1 MDLRQ
6 LRAVVEV
13 ARTGGFTR
21 AADALGV
28 AQPALSQAIGALERE
43 LGVGLFERTSRRVRA
58 TPAGAAFVDRAARIL
73 ADVEALRSEMG
84 EHAGV
89 VRGRVIVGSLQLFSE
104 TTLPAILAT
113 FHRRYP
119 AVELVLREDVTHLM
133 LPKLRAAELDVAIVN
148 VDDPR
153 PYPDLAI
160 EPLYRDEL
168 AIAVAPSHPL
178 AVRRTTTMRELG
190 ECDWVVFRSG
200 SGLHATLLEAARR
213 AGFVPRVVV
222 ESADTLTL
230 RTLASEGLGIAL
242 LPRTFIEAPGPPVV
256 SVELREPRLE
266 RAIALASRRGAASN
280 AAARAFMHFLR
291 ASLAQGDRVPNR
303 SASEDSPA

>member
-1 MDLRQ
+1 M
-6 LRAVVEV
+6 RAVVEV
-13 ARTGGFTR
+13 ARSSGFTR
-21 AADALGV
+21 AADVLGV
-28 AQPALSQAIGALERE
+28 AQPALSQTIAALERE
-43 LGVGLFERTSRRVRA
+43 LGVGLFERTSRRVRT

-89 VRGRVIVGSLQLFSE
+89 VRGTVVVGSLQLFSE
-104 TTLPAILAT
+104 TTLPAILAA

-119 AVELVLREDVTHLM
+119 SIELVLREDVTHLM

-148 VDDPR
+148 IDDPG

-178 AVRRTTTMRELG
+178 AARRTTTMRELSDW
-190 ECDWVVFRSG
+190 DWVTFRSG
-200 SGLHATLLEAARR
+200 SGVHATLFEAARR
-213 AGFVPRVVV
+213 EGFSPRVVV

-256 SVELREPRLE
+256 TVELTRPRLE

-280 AAARAFMHFLR
+280 AAARAFTRFLR
-291 ASLAQGDRVPNR
+291 DSLAQANRAPNLLVSKER
-303 SASEDSPA
+303 NT